1 MRHCRGKYRRI
12 LRKSILTQAKK
23 LPTSVSYGNQKLYF
37 NPMIF
42 RLENLAVVENTVK
55 HIHFQGHI
63 EKLNALQQ
71 SCVIYFYFFFP
82 AGLNSLDTKFA
93 ERTCYV
99 FLNAPKIKF
108 SIEDFF
114 SKCDRTT
121 RNCGFGYIYYI
132 YFLCNVYLL
141 KSMVKNLF
149 KFKSAAVKHSFI
161 HLIIALMQFFCYLFM
176 KTGYF

>member
-1 MRHCRGKYRRI
+1 MLNRYTAFLTHLEMRHCRGKYRRI

-71 SCVIYFYFFFP
+71 SCVVYFYFFFP

-114 SKCDRTT
+114 SKCDR
-121 RNCGFGYIYYI
+121 IHKKLWI
-132 YFLCNVYLL
+132 WLHLL
-141 KSMVKNLF
+141 HLF
-149 KFKSAAVKHSFI
+149 FV
-161 HLIIALMQFFCYLFM
+161 
-176 KTGYF
+176 

>member
-63 EKLNALQQ
+63 EELNALQQ

-82 AGLNSLDTKFA
+82 AGLNSLDTTFA

-114 SKCDRTT
+114 SKCDR
-121 RNCGFGYIYYI
+121 IHKKLWI
-132 YFLCNVYLL
+132 WLHLLHFLCNVYLL